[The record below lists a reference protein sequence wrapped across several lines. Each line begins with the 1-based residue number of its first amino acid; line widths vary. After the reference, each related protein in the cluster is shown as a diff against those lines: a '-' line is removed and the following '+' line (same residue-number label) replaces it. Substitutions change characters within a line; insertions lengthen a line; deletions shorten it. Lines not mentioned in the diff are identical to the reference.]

1 MESASQ
7 NQDSVAHSATQGSSQ
22 QAGPNQAGPNQ
33 AGPNQPAGEPGS
45 GEQTGPR
52 QADPGG
58 SKPFNLKE
66 FLSPGADSPFAAMHT
81 ARLGEEFM
89 LLLREYLR
97 QQAVRPF
104 RALLRWVVFGLLGAV
119 LILGGLTL
127 LALAGLRALQVETG
141 SAFTGNLS
149 WLPYLITAGGLLLL
163 MLVTFLA
170 MSKQTT
176 GKPPDSDP
184 PRSNSKNPDP
194 ANPQPSSKAK
204 TNEN

>member
-7 NQDSVAHSATQGSSQ
+7 NTRPQDSAAHSAADSAAGAANQADPDSSQ
-22 QAGPNQAGPNQ
+22 Q
-33 AGPNQPAGEPGS
+33 
-45 GEQTGPR
+45 
-52 QADPGG
+52 
-58 SKPFNLKE
+58 FNLKE
-66 FLSPGADSPFAAMHT
+66 LFSPGADSPFAAMHT

-104 RALLRWVVFGLLGAV
+104 KALLRWVVFGLLGAV

-141 SAFTGNLS
+141 DAFSGNLS

-176 GKPPDSDP
+176 GKPPDADATS
-184 PRSNSKNPDP
+184 SNASGPDP
-194 ANPQPSSKAK
+194 SGPDPSSPDPSTKEK
-204 TNEN
+204 PDVNQ